1 MVKRMKEGRK
11 GEGDNVTVVPVQE
24 YDMVKP
30 TTLYT
35 KKQQKWVTINKGWLL
50 IVILWRTDSQE
61 DAQWQGAQ

>member
-1 MVKRMKEGRK
+1 
-11 GEGDNVTVVPVQE
+11 VVPVQE

>member
-11 GEGDNVTVVPVQE
+11 GEGDNITVVPVQE

-35 KKQQKWVTINKGWLL
+35 KKQQK
-50 IVILWRTDSQE
+50 
-61 DAQWQGAQ
+61 